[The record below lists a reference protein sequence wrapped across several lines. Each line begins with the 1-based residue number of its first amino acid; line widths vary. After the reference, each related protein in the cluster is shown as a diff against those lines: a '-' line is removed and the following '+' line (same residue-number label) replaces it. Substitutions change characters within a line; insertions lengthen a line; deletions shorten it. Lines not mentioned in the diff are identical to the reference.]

1 MKIGRYIHTDDICLL
16 DTSFKI
22 GTKKKKNKTHQT
34 LDNEGSN
41 KGLLW

>member
-1 MKIGRYIHTDDICLL
+1 MEIGRCIHTDGICLL
-16 DTSFKI
+16 DTSCKI
-22 GTKKKKNKTHQT
+22 GTKKNKTHQT